1 MLSEELK
8 EILRERFTNNFDLAN
23 EDLNAIFANAYLKTV
38 KKGDIFYSGND
49 CFGFILI
56 LKGVLRAFVS
66 SNSKEITIFR
76 LTKDESCVLCDTC
89 SINSLENKVSVEI
102 EQDSEIIVIPAR
114 IYKPLKEKYP
124 SILNF
129 TLKIVADRFARTINV
144 MEQALFS
151 PLSARI
157 MNFLSQSIENLN
169 ENFIKI
175 THEELANHLGSA
187 REAVSRVLKELERS
201 GQITQSRGEIRLVS

>member
-1 MLSEELK
+1 
-8 EILRERFTNNFDLAN
+8 
-23 EDLNAIFANAYLKTV
+23 
-38 KKGDIFYSGND
+38 
-49 CFGFILI
+49 
-56 LKGVLRAFVS
+56 
-66 SNSKEITIFR
+66 
-76 LTKDESCVLCDTC
+76 
-89 SINSLENKVSVEI
+89 
-102 EQDSEIIVIPAR
+102 
-114 IYKPLKEKYP
+114 
-124 SILNF
+124 
-129 TLKIVADRFARTINV
+129 
-144 MEQALFS
+144 MEQALFL

>member
-1 MLSEELK
+1 
-8 EILRERFTNNFDLAN
+8 
-23 EDLNAIFANAYLKTV
+23 
-38 KKGDIFYSGND
+38 
-49 CFGFILI
+49 
-56 LKGVLRAFVS
+56 
-66 SNSKEITIFR
+66 
-76 LTKDESCVLCDTC
+76 
-89 SINSLENKVSVEI
+89 
-102 EQDSEIIVIPAR
+102 
-114 IYKPLKEKYP
+114 
-124 SILNF
+124 
-129 TLKIVADRFARTINV
+129 

-187 REAVSRVLKELERS
+187 REAVYRVLKELERS

>member
-8 EILRERFTNNFDLAN
+8 EILRERFTNNFDLAS

-66 SNSKEITIFR
+66 SNAKEITIFK

-114 IYKPLKEKYP
+114 IYKPLKEK
-124 SILNF
+124 
-129 TLKIVADRFARTINV
+129 
-144 MEQALFS
+144 
-151 PLSARI
+151 
-157 MNFLSQSIENLN
+157 
-169 ENFIKI
+169 
-175 THEELANHLGSA
+175 
-187 REAVSRVLKELERS
+187 
-201 GQITQSRGEIRLVS
+201 

>member
-8 EILRERFTNNFDLAN
+8 KILRERFTNNFDLAS

-66 SNSKEITIFR
+66 SSAKEITIFR

-89 SINSLENKVSVEI
+89 SINSLENKVSV
-102 EQDSEIIVIPAR
+102 EIIVIPAR

>member
-1 MLSEELK
+1 
-8 EILRERFTNNFDLAN
+8 
-23 EDLNAIFANAYLKTV
+23 
-38 KKGDIFYSGND
+38 
-49 CFGFILI
+49 
-56 LKGVLRAFVS
+56 
-66 SNSKEITIFR
+66 
-76 LTKDESCVLCDTC
+76 
-89 SINSLENKVSVEI
+89 
-102 EQDSEIIVIPAR
+102 
-114 IYKPLKEKYP
+114 
-124 SILNF
+124 
-129 TLKIVADRFARTINV
+129 

-201 GQITQSRGEIRLVS
+201 GQIMQSRGEIKLVS

>member
-1 MLSEELK
+1 
-8 EILRERFTNNFDLAN
+8 
-23 EDLNAIFANAYLKTV
+23 
-38 KKGDIFYSGND
+38 
-49 CFGFILI
+49 
-56 LKGVLRAFVS
+56 
-66 SNSKEITIFR
+66 
-76 LTKDESCVLCDTC
+76 
-89 SINSLENKVSVEI
+89 
-102 EQDSEIIVIPAR
+102 
-114 IYKPLKEKYP
+114 
-124 SILNF
+124 
-129 TLKIVADRFARTINV
+129 